1 MPPAP
6 RRRTW
11 ARAIVIA
18 TIAVIAAL
26 ATLAFA
32 LPAAIVTHFLPAN
45 VAMTDLSGS
54 LWHGSAGRLTVNNL
68 DAGAVEWH
76 LAPLALLGL
85 TVAADV
91 HWVKTAFVLD
101 ASVRISGGVIA
112 AHDVHGEGPLQDVA
126 NFGLPAGVRGTAT
139 ISMARLVAD
148 PTRVRAI
155 VGDLGIAALSL
166 QSVAGG
172 ADLGGYA
179 LKFGSDAVAADG
191 TVTGRLSDTG
201 GGPLQL
207 EGTVTATPATR
218 TGMISGTLQERGAMP
233 TALAQELNGIAQLR
247 GRDRDGR
254 IPVDLEF
261 AF

>member
-1 MPPAP
+1 
-6 RRRTW
+6 
-11 ARAIVIA
+11 VIA
-18 TIAVIAAL
+18 VLAAL
-26 ATLAFA
+26 ATVAFA
-32 LPAAIVTHFLPAN
+32 LPAAIVTHFLPGN

-68 DAGAVEWH
+68 DAGAIEWR

-91 HWVKTAFVLD
+91 HWVKAAFVLD
-101 ASVRISGGVIA
+101 AAVRIRGGVVA
-112 AHDVHGEGPLQDVA
+112 AHDIRGGGPLQDLADLGV
-126 NFGLPAGVRGTAT
+126 PAAVRGMAT
-139 ISMARLVAD
+139 ITMTRFEAD
-148 PTRVRAI
+148 STRVRAI
-155 VGDLGIAALSL
+155 AGDLGIAALSL
-166 QSVAGG
+166 QSVADG

-179 LKFGSDAVAADG
+179 LKFGADAVSADG
-191 TVTGRLSDTG
+191 TVTGRLADT

-207 EGTVTATPATR
+207 GGTVIFTPATH

-233 TALAQELNGIAQLR
+233 TVLARELNGIAQLR

-261 AF
+261 SF